1 MEKRIVE
8 DIVHISKPTMIFYVD
23 PNEMRG
29 PATINEDR
37 SRNRFEELFLR
48 YRNSFEYGYKAYI
61 RNLQNNKVVY
71 SLPYKKSKPD
81 KYGRTETFFPVE
93 VDFSDCPEHSFGLPN
108 KKDADTQRLLRKLVN
123 VYKEGL
129 KEDLEED
136 QDRIDPSK
144 LTEEEKIFLSNLG
157 KEEQIDDLLTYS
169 NLDDNSFEIQAR
181 NIISKLN
188 NIQDKYKNKSAIQK
202 EIIYQV
208 HNLREM
214 LNIINENNYGSEQS
228 YQTFMDTKFVDEASN
243 IIIRDIARTSKE
255 LPIMKNTKKGQSEL
269 EKLVRLNLSMFC
281 INLNKEK
288 FYDDFKKSESS
299 IKDKV
304 YDKLATKYIQSI
316 LTDEEIVLELKDNIT
331 WNPVTNRYDLNSE
344 FIDKNLNRNTIKN
357 FEGYNVDQLA
367 SLIKKPNSK
376 QTREEIIDNID
387 TYVGVLNELDRIISK
402 GPNEEA
408 ELAKELVHFDLLE
421 MLVLKDYQM
430 EFAKRSLHNQIK
442 EEIKNETNTL
452 LNQRVNAHDGIKNHR
467 HLNNLYCSNKRHNHL
482 MDLAEEVSKNDTLM
496 LEEELFK
503 VENKAR
509 QSLFD
514 KEVLKTK
521 LNEEKYGDLPDIS
534 NLNKK
539 YDMVEMIYLLTSND
553 KVKEKLYE
561 VYNQNYDNPEDE
573 YTPSL
578 NYLKIAEKSEVIA
591 EIGRIKDMSPII
603 RRVREEVSFGQGPVE
618 KPVDSY
624 MNNAFARDNNI
635 KFNNAYILEFVNSK
649 ETSNAIYLS
658 PGSKEN
664 TMHMSHAI
672 KDVPIVDN
680 GNNDTRII
688 AEVDNYNNYLPTP
701 VGFDKEIAATIK
713 SSNRIILEKPKK
725 VVNEVMEEY
734 KERHNEVFKVFK
746 MTQEETTRLTNNS
759 IEKKTTNTV
768 FYKEITLGEQPK
780 QSYEIH
786 NFVKSQQEEID
797 EMFKK
802 GNVEV
807 HNFVKP
813 KNDIDSMFNDNSES
827 TTSNQN
833 KL

>member
-1 MEKRIVE
+1 MEKRVVD

-23 PNEMRG
+23 PNEMHEV
-29 PATINEDR
+29 ATINETR
-37 SRNRFEELFLR
+37 SRGRFEELFTR

-61 RNLQNNKVVY
+61 RNLQNNKVIY

-93 VDFSDCPEHSFGLPN
+93 IDFSDCPEHTFGLPN
-108 KKDADTQRLLRKLVN
+108 KKDADTQRLLRKLVK
-123 VYKEGL
+123 VYKDGL

-157 KEEQIDDLLTYS
+157 KEDQIDELLSYS
-169 NLDDNSFEIQAR
+169 NLDDNSFEIQTR
-181 NIISKLN
+181 NVISKLN

-208 HNLREM
+208 HNLREIIS
-214 LNIINENNYGSEQS
+214 IINENNYGSEQS
-228 YQTFMDTKFVDEASN
+228 YQNFIDTKFVDEASN
-243 IIIRDIARTSKE
+243 IIIRDLARSSKQ

-288 FYDDFKKSESS
+288 FYDDFKKSETL

-304 YDKLATKYIQSI
+304 YDKLATKYVNTI
-316 LTDEEIVLELKDNIT
+316 LDDNEILLELENEKAISI
-331 WNPVTNRYDLNSE
+331 NPVTNRRELDSN

-367 SLIKKPNSK
+367 SLIKKPSTS
-376 QTREEIIDNID
+376 QSREEIIDNID
-387 TYVGVLNELDRIISK
+387 TYVGVINELDRIISNEK
-402 GPNEEA
+402 NEEA
-408 ELAKELVHFDLLE
+408 ELARELVRYDLLE
-421 MLVLKDYQM
+421 MLVLNDYQM
-430 EFAKRSLHNQIK
+430 EFAKRSLHNIIK
-442 EEIKNETNTL
+442 EKIKNETNIL
-452 LNQRVNAHDGIKNHR
+452 LNQRVNSHDGIKNHY
-467 HLNNLYCSNKRHNHL
+467 HLNKLYCNNKRQNHL
-482 MDLAEEVSKNDTLM
+482 MDLAEELNKNDGLA
-496 LEEELFK
+496 LEEELYK
-503 VENKAR
+503 IENKAR

-521 LNEEKYGDLPDIS
+521 MNREKYEDLPDIS
-534 NLNKK
+534 NINKK

-553 KVKEKLYE
+553 RVKEKLYE
-561 VYNQNYDNPEDE
+561 IYSQNYDSESE
-573 YTPSL
+573 FTPSI

-591 EIGRIKDMSPII
+591 EIGRINDLSPII
-603 RRVREEVSFGQGPVE
+603 RRVREEVSYGTGSVS
-618 KPVDSY
+618 KPADSY
-624 MNNAFARDNNI
+624 MNNAYAKDNNI
-635 KFNNAYILEFVNSK
+635 NFNNAYILEFVNSK
-649 ETSNAIYLS
+649 DSSNAIYLS

-664 TMHMSHAI
+664 TLHMSHAI
-672 KDVPIVDN
+672 KDIQLVDL

-701 VGFDKEIAATIK
+701 IGFDKQIAATIK

-725 VVNEVMEEY
+725 VTNEVMNEY
-734 KERHNEVFKVFK
+734 KERHNEVFKTIK
-746 MTQEETTRLTNNS
+746 ISQEEKESLKNETSKSSLYT
-759 IEKKTTNTV
+759 
-768 FYKEITLGEQPK
+768 EITLDDKDNK

-786 NFVKSQQEEID
+786 SFVKNPKEEIN

-802 GNVEV
+802 DKIEI

-813 KNDIDSMFNDNSES
+813 KNDLDSMFNDNES
-827 TTSNQN
+827 DSSNQK